1 MKMKLKAI
9 VHFFLLLPVMLLTG
23 QSLKVEP
30 YEFISRSKDT
40 VQAELGSFKVL
51 EDRNNESLDSIQ
63 LSFVRFKST
72 NPNPGSPIVY
82 LSGGPGGSGIGTA
95 KGKRFSLFMNLR
107 EVADVIAFDQRGTGM
122 STRLLECP
130 YTASFELSKAID
142 KQEYVDKSTE
152 NITKCLAFWQEKNVN
167 LGAYNTTENAKDIEA
182 LRNVLKVEKISL
194 WGISYGSHLAFE
206 YIRLFEDNIDKVVL
220 ASLEGPNETI
230 KLPENTANFIFQ
242 IAEKATTNYGADIT
256 YPNLKKKMLAVHGR
270 LEKSPVISTYV
281 NRQGRIDTVGI
292 SNFELQSAIAT
303 FYLKNPEDSKIVPRL
318 YDQMYH
324 GNFTEIAPNVMILKK
339 YIYSRIRP
347 MPFSM
352 DMQSGISQDRKRIMK
367 RQIDDAIL
375 GSTINF
381 LQFEWMQTTNFRQLP
396 KQFRKMKPNKVDALL
411 LSGTMDGRTY
421 VSSAIELAKKFKN
434 GRHIIIENAGHDLY
448 MQSPLVS
455 ETVLAFFKENEIGT
469 NRIKLKPILFE

>member
-142 KQEYVDKSTE
+142 KREYVDKSTE

-220 ASLEGPNETI
+220 ESLEGPNETI

-242 IAEKATTNYGADIT
+242 ILNCSQ
-256 YPNLKKKMLAVHGR
+256 P
-270 LEKSPVISTYV
+270 SPHSI
-281 NRQGRIDTVGI
+281 
-292 SNFELQSAIAT
+292 
-303 FYLKNPEDSKIVPRL
+303 
-318 YDQMYH
+318 
-324 GNFTEIAPNVMILKK
+324 
-339 YIYSRIRP
+339 
-347 MPFSM
+347 
-352 DMQSGISQDRKRIMK
+352 
-367 RQIDDAIL
+367 
-375 GSTINF
+375 
-381 LQFEWMQTTNFRQLP
+381 
-396 KQFRKMKPNKVDALL
+396 
-411 LSGTMDGRTY
+411 
-421 VSSAIELAKKFKN
+421 
-434 GRHIIIENAGHDLY
+434 
-448 MQSPLVS
+448 
-455 ETVLAFFKENEIGT
+455 
-469 NRIKLKPILFE
+469 